1 MKTLATTT
9 FLTMALSLGEPR
21 ASSSWVIT
29 EKAIP
34 AWVITEKADIAKPLP
49 KVGFCGMP
57 NCDCGCREGLPC
69 SCGFQKLTY
78 GEALK
83 INLPALLYFTTA
95 NCPPCERMRAT
106 TLKTMPDGV
115 TSIMGTA
122 ADAKLFNVDK
132 FPTTVVVH
140 KGLQW
145 REVGFIDAPTLQ
157 RLIDASKG
165 VQALPLPPPVVQQIQ
180 QRFAAPMRNWCPGGG

>member
-1 MKTLATTT
+1 MKTLASIA
-9 FLTMALSLGEPR
+9 LLGLALSLGEPR
-21 ASSSWVIT
+21 ASSPWVIT

-34 AWVITEKADIAKPLP
+34 AWVVTERQEPAKPLP
-49 KVGFCGMP
+49 KLGFCGMP
-57 NCDCGCREGLPC
+57 NCTCGCQQGLPC
-69 SCGFQKLTY
+69 SCGFQKLSY

-83 INLPALLYFTTA
+83 INLPVLLYFTTA

-106 TLKTMPDGV
+106 TLAKLPEGV

-122 ADAKLFNVDK
+122 ADAKLFGVDK
-132 FPTTVVVH
+132 FPTTVVVN

-145 REVGFIDAPTLQ
+145 REVGYIDAPTLQ

-165 VQALPLPPPVVQQIQ
+165 VQALPPPPVVQIQQ